1 MPSSTTLRPDARTRP
16 RRGDRGE
23 GVISTAI
30 AVLVM
35 AFLGAAMWIT
45 FNTVWQDTAENT
57 ENQVQIIGSD
67 ADSQPAGG

>member
-1 MPSSTTLRPDARTRP
+1 MTTTDRTIR

-30 AVLVM
+30 AVLIM
-35 AFLGAAMWIT
+35 ALLGAAMWLT
-45 FNTVWQDTAENT
+45 FDSIWSDTAQNT

-67 ADSQPAGG
+67 GSGGAG